1 MTTAHALRPVGEPVE
16 PQEPATV
23 ENGEAEAQA
32 AFDAL
37 IEAEQRIEPRDWMPA
52 AYRKTLI
59 RQISQHAHSEII
71 GMQPEGAWITRAP
84 SLKRKAILLAKVQD
98 EAGHGLYLYSAAQTL
113 GIGRDEMTEQL
124 IDGRAKY
131 SSIFNYPAP
140 TWADMGAIGWLV
152 DGAAICNQ
160 VPLCRASYGPYGRA
174 MVRICKEES
183 FHQRQGFE
191 ILLSLMRGT
200 AAQQEMAQDAVD
212 RWYWPSLMM
221 FGPPD
226 DQSPN
231 SAQSMAWKIK
241 RFSNDDLRQRF
252 IGMLVP
258 QAEVLGVTLPDPELR
273 WDEEAGRWHTS
284 PIDWSE
290 LHAVISG
297 HGALNAERIRH
308 RRDAHEAGAWVRE
321 AAAEYARKR
330 AESPSR
336 SLSLSKGA

>member
-1 MTTAHALRPVGEPVE
+1 MTVLE
-16 PQEPATV
+16 QET
-23 ENGEAEAQA
+23 
-32 AFDAL
+32 FDAL
-37 IEAEQRIEPRDWMPA
+37 IAAEQRIEPRDWMPE

-71 GMQPEGAWITRAP
+71 GMQPEGNWITRAP
-84 SLKRKAILLAKVQD
+84 SLKRKAILMAKVQD

-113 GIGRDEMTEQL
+113 GITRDEMTEQL
-124 IDGRAKY
+124 ISGRAKY
-131 SSIFNYPAP
+131 SSIFNYPTP

-174 MVRICKEES
+174 MVRVCKEES

-191 ILLSLMRGT
+191 ILLALMQGT
-200 AAQQEMAQDAVD
+200 PAQREMAQDAVN

-226 DQSPN
+226 DSSPN

-241 RFSNDDLRQRF
+241 RFSNDELRQRF

-273 WDEEAGRWHTS
+273 WDEASGRWHMS
-284 PIDWSE
+284 EIDWTE
-290 LHAVISG
+290 FHEVLAG
-297 HGALNAERIRH
+297 RGPMNAERLRA
-308 RRDAHEAGAWVRE
+308 RRDAHEDGAWVRE
-321 AAAEYARKR
+321 AAAEYARRR
-330 AESPSR
+330 AFPG
-336 SLSLSKGA
+336 SLSERSETKRDVPADERGVSSRFARSTTAAEVA